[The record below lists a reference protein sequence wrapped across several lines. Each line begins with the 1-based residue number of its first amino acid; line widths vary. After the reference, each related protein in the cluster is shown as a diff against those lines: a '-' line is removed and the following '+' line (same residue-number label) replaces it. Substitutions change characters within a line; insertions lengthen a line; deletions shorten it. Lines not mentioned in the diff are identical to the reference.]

1 MHPNVYQIDSLSQI
15 DRLRQWR
22 VRSPQLELADAFR
35 QARLGFESTVRS
47 GTSLQQAWAALAPA
61 GVRERASADRV
72 SRGVL
77 VVKVKSGADQHA
89 AARWLRSGGALELS
103 REAGVA
109 IRRWKFEYR

>member
-1 MHPNVYQIDSLSQI
+1 MNPNMIHTDSLAQV

-22 VRSPQLELADAFR
+22 VRSPQLDLADAFR
-35 QARLGFESTVRS
+35 QARLGYEATART
-47 GTSLQQAWAALAPA
+47 GTSLQEAWARMAPGSLGQA
-61 GVRERASADRV
+61 ASADRV

-77 VVKVKSGADQHA
+77 VIKVRSGADQHA

>member
-1 MHPNVYQIDSLSQI
+1 MHQMDTLNQI

-22 VRSPQLELADAFR
+22 VRSPQLDLADAFR
-35 QARLGFESTVRS
+35 QARLGFEATARS
-47 GTSLQQAWAALAPA
+47 GTSLQQAWAAMAPA
-61 GVRERASADRV
+61 GVRERATADRV

-77 VVKVKSGADQHA
+77 VVRVKSGADQHA
-89 AARWLRSGGALELS
+89 AARWLRSGGAIELS